1 MKSVKNILKVALV
14 LTVLVASAAN
24 AAPKPGW
31 GTSSVTTTS
40 ASSAGQ

>member
-24 AAPKPGW
+24 AGPKPGW
-31 GTSSVTTTS
+31 GTSSVMSTS
-40 ASSAGQ
+40 LSSGK